1 MRYRASHNCCN
12 PTELTGP
19 LGPGRDTPHLPSKLV
34 LAVLHRRRAAKKV
47 GRKSRRLLYTIV
59 VRKPKIEIRAETAL
73 VFLPQEGPRQFR
85 IESIVTKMAVACP
98 HSL

>member
-1 MRYRASHNCCN
+1 VEC
-12 PTELTGP
+12 LTIVVKPDRTYWSSRSRTGHTARP
-19 LGPGRDTPHLPSKLV
+19 NNLV
-34 LAVLHRRRAAKKV
+34 PAVLHRRRAAKKV
-47 GRKSRRLLYTIV
+47 GRKSRWLLYTIV

-73 VFLPQEGPRQFR
+73 IFLPQEDPRQFR